1 MALVAKAKR
10 GCRSITDERIRRGK
24 SMRELS
30 KLSGLSTAAISSIER
45 GKSSSVRPL
54 SAQKICDGLGVEFD
68 ALFELV
74 DSENSPKDER

>member
-1 MALVAKAKR
+1 MLKR
-10 GCRSITDERIRRGK
+10 STVVGQLLMNELGAEKVCGK
-24 SMRELS
+24 LS

>member
-1 MALVAKAKR
+1 MALVAEARR
-10 GCRSITDERIRRGK
+10 GWKSITEERIKRGK

-45 GKSSSVRPL
+45 GKGSSVRPL

-68 ALFELV
+68 SLFEVV
-74 DSENSPKDER
+74 DCEHLLKDER